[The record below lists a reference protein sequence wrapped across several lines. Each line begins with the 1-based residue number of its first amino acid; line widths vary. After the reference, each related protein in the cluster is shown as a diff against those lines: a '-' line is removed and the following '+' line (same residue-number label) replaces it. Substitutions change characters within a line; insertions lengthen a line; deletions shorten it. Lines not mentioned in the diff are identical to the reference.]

1 VLCLQSTIYSIRFSP
16 LSFGYIIPVCLRLLY
31 QEIFPKR
38 GNVPAVR
45 RVVFRIRAIEVLPVI
60 NTIFTKYIDIDFV
73 SVFDRSQSV

>member
-1 VLCLQSTIYSIRFSP
+1 
-16 LSFGYIIPVCLRLLY
+16 
-31 QEIFPKR
+31 
-38 GNVPAVR
+38 VPAVR